1 MITWK
6 WKVRALTLRPTL
18 DSLNNVVAVV
28 HWSTIFINEEDPD
41 PEKREIQMRYNYTYL
56 TPPEGNP
63 DAFIAYEN
71 LTEADCINWVK
82 SILGPKTVAEIEAE
96 GQHRVLLAQ
105 GVSGVNTY
113 SFPWQ
118 QNIS

>member
-6 WKVRALTLRPTL
+6 WKVRALTLRPAL
-18 DSLNNVVAVV
+18 NSLNNVVAVV
-28 HWSTIFINEEDPD
+28 HWATYFINDEDPN
-41 PEKREIQMRYNYTYL
+41 PEKREIQMRSGYTYL
-56 TPPEGNP
+56 NPPPETP

-71 LTEADCINWVK
+71 LTEEDCLNWVK
-82 SILGPKTVAEIEAE
+82 TILGPKIVAEYEAE

-105 GVSGVNTY
+105 GVAAENTY

-118 QNIS
+118 